1 MSGLRRLSTNIGYEP
16 RGAMVHRIT
25 LLKDNSQRNT
35 EGEFLSATDFADTWA
50 SIKVLQGRELEKLQ
64 QIVAEVTHKIV
75 IPYQDGVI
83 AGMRIQF
90 GKRIFQIEAVQ
101 DPDERKVDLILLGL
115 ERNDGRD
122 GEQ

>member
-1 MSGLRRLSTNIGYEP
+1 MSGLRRLSTGIAYES

-25 LLKDNSQRNT
+25 LLKDNSQRNA
-35 EGEFLSATDFADTWA
+35 EGEFLPATDFADTWA

-83 AGMRIQF
+83 SGMRIQF